1 MPIWPALC
9 HTEMHRPLRIHRRIA
24 TVLHLCMECDERSF
38 VQVTHKIGTGD
49 MQGAR
54 AVLRQSLTAT
64 LVFSLLLAVL
74 GAAISGMLPGWLGG
88 DVSIHRDA
96 SLYFFIFS
104 LFLPALQMIF
114 LQEVCCVVMAIC
126 TCQVC

>member
-1 MPIWPALC
+1 
-9 HTEMHRPLRIHRRIA
+9 
-24 TVLHLCMECDERSF
+24 
-38 VQVTHKIGTGD
+38 

-74 GAAISGMLPGWLGG
+74 GTAISGMLPGWLGG
-88 DVSIHRDA
+88 DISIRHDA

-104 LFLPALQMIF
+104 LFLPALQMNF
-114 LQEVCCVVMAIC
+114 LAGGMLRCSGNMYVPSLAGVAMCILDVVFNFF
-126 TCQVC
+126 